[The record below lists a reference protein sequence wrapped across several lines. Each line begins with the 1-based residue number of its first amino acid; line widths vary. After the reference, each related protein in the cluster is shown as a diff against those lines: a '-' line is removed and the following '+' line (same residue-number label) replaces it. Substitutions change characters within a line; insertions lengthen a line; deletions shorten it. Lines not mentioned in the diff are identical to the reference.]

1 MLIAVVLSSL
11 AAWLF
16 HLPVETIGS
25 HFGQLPDGLPSP
37 RWPSVS
43 TSSVL
48 DVLLAALS
56 FTLLGAVESLLSAK
70 VADGMT

>member
-48 DVLLAALS
+48 DVLPAALS